1 MVLGEAKCAALEII
15 NDRVMRLFDF
25 SILPSVAVEKLSS
38 KKHTRNRSSM
48 RIESAKMIE

>member
-1 MVLGEAKCAALEII
+1 MVLGEAKCAAIEII

-25 SILPSVAVEKLSS
+25 SILPSIAIEKLTT
-38 KKHTRNRSSM
+38 KKQTRNRSSI